1 MIAASNDTTRMKAHE
16 QEQQNHEEQREKRM
30 IHMPRN
36 VYIVR
41 SGFLYQWD
49 RDLELFNL
57 IPIPIPI
64 PMKTNVRRS

>member
-41 SGFLYQWD
+41 SGFLYQWIEI
-49 RDLELFNL
+49 LNYL
-57 IPIPIPI
+57 I
-64 PMKTNVRRS
+64 